1 MKATNRRLASN
12 IAEKNRL
19 FLTLRHN
26 VNHSIMRKGFIL
38 LLTALLVAC
47 QLSAQNWDINTV
59 KKVNDWNIHGL
70 SRGLSHSGVILPVGV
85 PTAMCIYALI
95 KKDQPLLKDAV
106 YIGTSV
112 IEALGVTYALK
123 YSIDRLRPYDKYPD
137 RIHAIEKEDSP
148 SFPSGHTAAAFS
160 LATSLSITYPKWY
173 VIAPSAVWA
182 CGVGLARINQ
192 GVHYPS
198 DVLTGAAIGVGCAF
212 VNVYV
217 NRWLN

>member
-1 MKATNRRLASN
+1 MHLYEDIRMKKYVL
-12 IAEKNRL
+12 I
-19 FLTLRHN
+19 TL
-26 VNHSIMRKGFIL
+26 IGL
-38 LLTALLVAC
+38 LGCC
-47 QLSAQNWDINTV
+47 QANAQHWDINTV
-59 KKVNDWNIHGL
+59 KKVNQWEIHNL
-70 SRGLSHSGVILPVGV
+70 SRELSHSGIILPIGV
-85 PTAMCIYALI
+85 PTAMGIYALV

-112 IEALGVTYALK
+112 IEALGITYAFK
-123 YSIDRLRPYDKYPD
+123 YTFDRQRPFEKYPD
-137 RIHAIEKEDSP
+137 RIHPIEKEDSP

-198 DVLTGAAIGVGCAF
+198 DVLTGAVIGTGCAF
-212 VNVYV
+212 LNIYI
-217 NRWLN
+217 NRWLNKVLFE

>member
-1 MKATNRRLASN
+1 MKN
-12 IAEKNRL
+12 IPNFVAEVIQTIMKKGIL
-19 FLTLRHN
+19 MLLIGWLT
-26 VNHSIMRKGFIL
+26 V
-38 LLTALLVAC
+38 C
-47 QLSAQNWDINTV
+47 QLPAQNWDINTV
-59 KKVNDWNIHGL
+59 KTINGWETHDL
-70 SRGLSHSGVILPVGV
+70 SRGLSHSGIILPIGI
-85 PTAMCIYALI
+85 PTAMGVYALI
-95 KKDQPLLKDAV
+95 QKDEPLLKDAI

-112 IEALGVTYALK
+112 IEAIGITYGMK
-123 YSIDRLRPYDKYPD
+123 YAFDRQRPYEKYPAK
-137 RIHAIEKEDSP
+137 IHPIEPEDSP

-217 NRWLN
+217 NRWLNKILFK

>member
-1 MKATNRRLASN
+1 MKKIILSICIVL
-12 IAEKNRL
+12 IAAMQ
-19 FLTLRHN
+19 
-26 VNHSIMRKGFIL
+26 V
-38 LLTALLVAC
+38 
-47 QLSAQNWDINTV
+47 QAQNWDINTV
-59 KKVNDWNIHGL
+59 KKVNGWNTHDF
-70 SRGLSHSGVILPVGV
+70 SKVMSKSGAILPVGV
-85 PTAMCIYALI
+85 PTVMGIYALI

-123 YSIDRLRPYDKYPD
+123 YTIDRQRPYDRYPD
-137 RIHAIEKEDSP
+137 RIHGIEKEDSP

-217 NRWLN
+217 NRWLNKVLFK

>member
-1 MKATNRRLASN
+1 MKKGILWLLISW
-12 IAEKNRL
+12 I
-19 FLTLRHN
+19 
-26 VNHSIMRKGFIL
+26 SIF
-38 LLTALLVAC
+38 
-47 QLSAQNWDINTV
+47 QLPAQNWDINTV
-59 KKVNDWNIHGL
+59 KTINDWNIHDL
-70 SRGLSHSGVILPVGV
+70 SRGISHSGVILPVGV
-85 PTAMCIYALI
+85 PTAMGIYALI

-173 VIAPSAVWA
+173 VIAPSALWA
-182 CGVGLARINQ
+182 CGVGYARINQ

-198 DVLTGAAIGVGCAF
+198 DVLTGAVIGTGCAF
-212 VNVYV
+212 LNIYV
-217 NRWLN
+217 NRWLNKVLFE

>member
-1 MKATNRRLASN
+1 MGA
-12 IAEKNRL
+12 
-19 FLTLRHN
+19 
-26 VNHSIMRKGFIL
+26 
-38 LLTALLVAC
+38 
-47 QLSAQNWDINTV
+47 
-59 KKVNDWNIHGL
+59 
-70 SRGLSHSGVILPVGV
+70 
-85 PTAMCIYALI
+85 YALI
-95 KKDQPLLKDAV
+95 KKDQPLLKDAI

-112 IEALGVTYALK
+112 VEAIGLTYGLK
-123 YSIDRLRPYDKYPD
+123 YAFDRQRPYEKYPD
-137 RIHAIEKEDSP
+137 RIHPIEPEDSP

-217 NRWLN
+217 NRWLNKILFK